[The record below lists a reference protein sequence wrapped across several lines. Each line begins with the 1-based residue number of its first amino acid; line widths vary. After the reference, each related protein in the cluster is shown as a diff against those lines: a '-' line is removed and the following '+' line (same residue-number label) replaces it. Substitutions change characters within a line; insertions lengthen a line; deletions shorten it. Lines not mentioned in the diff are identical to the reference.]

1 MKLFPSNDG
10 LRNGLGRVY
19 IYTGKYQEA
28 INLIEAYVNKGN
40 LYPRPLGNLAI
51 AYFHTGQQ
59 MKADSILNDIKARSA
74 KSPVG
79 SPAFYTAMIYAQM
92 NEADLAFEWLEKAY
106 QDREVEMYWLK
117 VEPPFGPLKNDPRW
131 QEMLDKV
138 GFPE

>member
-1 MKLFPSNDG
+1 
-10 LRNGLGRVY
+10 
-19 IYTGKYQEA
+19 
-28 INLIEAYVNKGN
+28 
-40 LYPRPLGNLAI
+40 
-51 AYFHTGQQ
+51 